1 MEGCKPRG
9 GSSLIELTVTLAVVA
24 IVVAWGAPA
33 LKDTMLNARRADA
46 VNSFMH
52 TLYSAR
58 AESLLHVEFVSV
70 CASRDQRQCSASPV
84 NWADGWLVFVN
95 RDHDQPARVDAGE
108 TILERHAGLEGIRIL
123 ANRDSLVFRHDSFT
137 GTTASFFFCDARGAR
152 QARAVIVSQTGR
164 PRLSESDAYGKP
176 VKCSGGPSIR

>member
-1 MEGCKPRG
+1 MEGCKPPDG
-9 GSSLIELTVTLAVVA
+9 FSLIELTVTLAVAA

-33 LKDTMLNARRADA
+33 LKDTLLNARRADA

-58 AESLLHVEFVSV
+58 AESLLHVDFVSV
-70 CASRDQRQCSASPV
+70 CASRDQRQCSAPPV

-108 TILERHAGLEGIRIL
+108 TILGRHARFDGIQIE

-137 GTTASFFFCDARGAR
+137 GTTASFFFCDARGSR
-152 QARAVIVSQTGR
+152 HARAVIVSQTGR
-164 PRLSESDAYGKP
+164 PRLSESDAYGKL
-176 VKCSGGPSIR
+176 VTCSQGASIR